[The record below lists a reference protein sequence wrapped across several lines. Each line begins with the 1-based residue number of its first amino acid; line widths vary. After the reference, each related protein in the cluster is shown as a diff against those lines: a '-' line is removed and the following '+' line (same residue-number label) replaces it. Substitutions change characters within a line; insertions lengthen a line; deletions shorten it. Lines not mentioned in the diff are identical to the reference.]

1 MRVRFNAFSV
11 TTLKTSTRRFSHCKF
26 FTTIQL
32 FASTFPYFFSL
43 FSFAH
48 FYFFP
53 FLLLLST
60 ISFIFRF
67 HQRPFYSAR
76 AHQQFSI
83 GNFWPRFF
91 LLFILSSLMFK
102 KNNYHFRQ
110 NKLFMAMKKKKT
122 KNCSHEND
130 RKFFCAHFSAKMS
143 DLRDVTKQFFR
154 LPTIVNLF
162 LYFFFSFHFLCSEL
176 SKLQYCINQSD
187 LQRFLRFNG
196 TIFCTAHSAALK
208 F

>member
-1 MRVRFNAFSV
+1 MCFSIFILIHDRKSLLFSLSSFASVAWFLKCDIFLLILSSSHIIWSITWNVCFEDVLCVCVRVRTANFQPKYCSCLCLYVVACADEISRWLPNGWKKRLWKIPRKNSERKTMRVRFNAFSV

-76 AHQQFSI
+76 AHQ
-83 GNFWPRFF
+83 
-91 LLFILSSLMFK
+91 
-102 KNNYHFRQ
+102 
-110 NKLFMAMKKKKT
+110 
-122 KNCSHEND
+122 
-130 RKFFCAHFSAKMS
+130 
-143 DLRDVTKQFFR
+143 
-154 LPTIVNLF
+154 
-162 LYFFFSFHFLCSEL
+162 
-176 SKLQYCINQSD
+176 
-187 LQRFLRFNG
+187 
-196 TIFCTAHSAALK
+196 
-208 F
+208 